1 MCDSSKNT
9 TQNYTFLLLGHK
21 NIKSRLKLSGLC
33 SFTIWENFGQQLSH
47 TTSPQTWWMK
57 AFIISNVSVV
67 GRPSWVLCPRGRHTT
82 SKCELRLRAHRTLS
96 VRFQISQVVGRIQ
109 FLAVTV
115 LRFLFLCWL
124 WAGGGS
130 QLAEATHRSWHLA
143 SHDDSW
149 VLQSQQKSLSLV
161 CHCWSFYNVHSHR
174 CNDPIIF
181 TGLPTLEDRRFYRVS
196 IAGADSWKPSQNSA
210 CHRNSESLWKL
221 ENVLRASLSSSHSR
235 NLSHLLN
242 EPRFPCCPSTSN
254 SLKPSYL
261 TSGILK
267 GFSSLGST
275 ENQI

>member
-1 MCDSSKNT
+1 MVSSCHIPCYHKLGGWKRSLS
-9 TQNYTFLLLGHK
+9 QMFLW
-21 NIKSRLKLSGLC
+21 SG
-33 SFTIWENFGQQLSH
+33 GQAESSAH
-47 TTSPQTWWMK
+47 VADTTS
-57 AFIISNVSVV
+57 
-67 GRPSWVLCPRGRHTT
+67 R
-82 SKCELRLRAHRTLS
+82 CELRLRARLTLR
-96 VRFQISQVVGRIQ
+96 VHFQISQVVGRIQ
-109 FLAVTV
+109 FLAVIV

-161 CHCWSFYNVHSHR
+161 CHCWNLYNVHSHR
-174 CNDPIIF
+174 CNNPIIF
-181 TGLPTLEDRRFYRVS
+181 TDLPTLEDRRFYRVS

-242 EPRFPCCPSTSN
+242 EPGFPCCPSTSN